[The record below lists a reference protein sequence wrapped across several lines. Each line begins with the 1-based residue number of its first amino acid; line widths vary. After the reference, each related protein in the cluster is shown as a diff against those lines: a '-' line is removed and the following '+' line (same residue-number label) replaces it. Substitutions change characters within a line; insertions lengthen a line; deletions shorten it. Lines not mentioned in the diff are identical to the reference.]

1 MKNKNPEH
9 WDKSKKTIVFTNGCF
24 DLLHKGHKDFLLK
37 ASKFGN
43 KLIVGVNSDL
53 SVKQI
58 KGESRPI
65 EDQFTREKKILSL
78 GFVDAVCIFEQL
90 TPLSLIKQICPDVLV
105 KGADYKVDEIVGANF
120 ILSNGGKVY
129 TIPLTPGFSTTNSI
143 AKMIK

>member
-1 MKNKNPEH
+1 M
-9 WDKSKKTIVFTNGCF
+9 
-24 DLLHKGHKDFLLK
+24 
-37 ASKFGN
+37 
-43 KLIVGVNSDL
+43 
-53 SVKQI
+53 
-58 KGESRPI
+58 
-65 EDQFTREKKILSL
+65 SL

-90 TPLSLIKQICPDVLV
+90 TPLSLIKQICPNVLV